1 MKIGT
6 ILNSFVIGLMILT
19 LFLLGYRINKLEAN
33 LQAQQGIISG
43 LTARYNRLLQVA
55 VPNKNQ
61 ACKGDEQVYVCVQP
75 EHAK

>member
-1 MKIGT
+1 M
-6 ILNSFVIGLMILT
+6 
-19 LFLLGYRINKLEAN
+19 
-33 LQAQQGIISG
+33 G

-61 ACKGDEQVYVCVQP
+61 VCKGEEQVYVCVQP